1 VLLNDIVES
10 LKGCFLFSDFH
21 SDDIDKTTM
30 VTMDYIKF
38 CTDNVVHKK
47 ELITNANNKP
57 HITKEI
63 IKCKK
68 IYIQSCI
75 NKKKLAFHNQYHPTV

>member
-1 VLLNDIVES
+1 
-10 LKGCFLFSDFH
+10 
-21 SDDIDKTTM
+21 
-30 VTMDYIKF
+30 
-38 CTDNVVHKK
+38 VVHKK

-63 IKCKK
+63 IKFKK

>member
-1 VLLNDIVES
+1 
-10 LKGCFLFSDFH
+10 
-21 SDDIDKTTM
+21 
-30 VTMDYIKF
+30 
-38 CTDNVVHKK
+38 VVHKK

-57 HITKEI
+57 HITKAI
-63 IKCKK
+63 IKFKN